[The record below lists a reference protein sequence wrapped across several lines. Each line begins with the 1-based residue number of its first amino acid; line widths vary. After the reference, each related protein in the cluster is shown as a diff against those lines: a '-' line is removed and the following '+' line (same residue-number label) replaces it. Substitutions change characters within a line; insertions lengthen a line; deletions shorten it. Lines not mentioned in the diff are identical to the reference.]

1 MTVLT
6 GWFKNWVLKTRC
18 LRRENHELQNSFWEM
33 KVMLTPPDLWGD
45 TGGPGAAQT
54 MYQVQDV
61 TLSALLV
68 FPPPDNLA
76 SGETQLWGWW
86 PSVGRR
92 QGDSSR
98 EHHPHQQAETGQG
111 WLLTTLLHFNP
122 VCQVKFVGTCMWSTG
137 PFSFSQSIKLQ
148 QLYLILLIIIL
159 CFLLNIPQR
168 VFNPYSNSFG
178 FNSELNY
185 ERPEIRGNHL

>member
-6 GWFKNWVLKTRC
+6 GWFKIWVLKTRC

-61 TLSALLV
+61 TLSALSV
-68 FPPPDNLA
+68 FSPDDFA

-98 EHHPHQQAETGQG
+98 EHHPHQQAEAGQSAHEDNCSA
-111 WLLTTLLHFNP
+111 LLKLCVIYFCKL
-122 VCQVKFVGTCMWSTG
+122 FV
-137 PFSFSQSIKLQ
+137 SIKLQ
-148 QLYLILLIIIL
+148 VGIWQKCSIPTKIALDEASRASRQTAQFIIL
-159 CFLLNIPQR
+159 CFLIK
-168 VFNPYSNSFG
+168 Y
-178 FNSELNY
+178 
-185 ERPEIRGNHL
+185 